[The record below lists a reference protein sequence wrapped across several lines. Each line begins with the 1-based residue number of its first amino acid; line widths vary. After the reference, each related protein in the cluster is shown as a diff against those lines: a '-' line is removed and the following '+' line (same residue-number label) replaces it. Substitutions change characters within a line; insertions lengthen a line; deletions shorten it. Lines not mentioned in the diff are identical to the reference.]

1 MSFKQGTD
9 PVTARPVIAVIL
21 AAGSGRRMGGRQPKQ
36 FARVAGRTVLSYT
49 LEKFQAHPE
58 VDAIVAV
65 CPEARI
71 EEVRKLGE
79 HHGITKLKTVCAGGS
94 DRRESSFRGVKAAQE
109 AASCDNDAIVL
120 IHDAARPN
128 VNGST
133 ISNNI
138 RLAAGCGACVTA
150 TPAVDTVVIADEAGF
165 VSGQPDRRRVWNVQT
180 PQSFVLSLIL
190 RAHEVY
196 EQRLRAGENVPHITD
211 DGGLVRFLEEPVAI
225 CAAGGDNFKLTVPD
239 DLRRF
244 RALVRR
250 GGSQR
255 GGSE

>member
-49 LEKFQAHPE
+49 LEKFQTQPE

-65 CPEARI
+65 CPEARL
-71 EEVRKLGE
+71 EEVRRLGE
-79 HHGITKLKTVCAGGS
+79 HHGITKLKIVCAGGD
-94 DRRESSFRGVKAAQE
+94 DRRESSFRGVKAAAE
-109 AASCDNDAIVL
+109 LAGDPDAIVL

-128 VNGST
+128 VDGST

-180 PQSFVLSLIL
+180 PQSFILSLIL
-190 RAHEVY
+190 HAHEAY
-196 EQRLRAGENVPHITD
+196 EQRLRAGDNVPHITD

-244 RALVRR
+244 RALVRK